1 MEDNVL
7 LIFWRKAA
15 TSLVWIR
22 QNTQKGI
29 FCGDPLEFYPWPN
42 YFTRASEWLSWQTPR
57 LGSPCQRVVL
67 KVPHTHF
74 HLVWS
79 GSNESMV
86 LHCAPVYLL
95 DCNKIAFAD
104 HQSFFSLCRAFC
116 NLLLLKLNWIVTIVN
131 ICPEYAKD
139 TPKLSQTILC
149 CCGIQFFLHFST
161 CLDFS
166 HTILYYESEVLKD
179 CGLPPPWPE

>member
-29 FCGDPLEFYPWPN
+29 FCGDPLKFYPWPN

-86 LHCAPVYLL
+86 LHCSPVYLL

-131 ICPEYAKD
+131 ICPKLAKD
-139 TPKLSQTILC
+139 TPKIYPSYAQDMSKIC
-149 CCGIQFFLHFST
+149 ARKMFPRHAQEMPKIC
-161 CLDFS
+161 
-166 HTILYYESEVLKD
+166 
-179 CGLPPPWPE
+179 PR